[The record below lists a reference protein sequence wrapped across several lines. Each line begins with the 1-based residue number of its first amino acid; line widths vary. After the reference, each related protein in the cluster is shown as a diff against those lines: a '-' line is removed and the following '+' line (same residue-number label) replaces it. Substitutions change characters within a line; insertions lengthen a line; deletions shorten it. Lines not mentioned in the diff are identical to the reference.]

1 MPVRSSATEWTG
13 ISLMSRLGYLFGE
26 GFRGI
31 FKHGFMSFAT
41 VTIIIACLIIMGTIS
56 LLSINIDA
64 LIGDLEDQNEIVAF
78 VDEDMDDIGAAA
90 LEQEIRNTENVSTAE
105 FVSREEA
112 MDNFMGNYDSALM
125 EGVDATV
132 FRHRYVIQLDDIAEM
147 AKTQKDLESIPGIAK
162 VNAHLDYADSFIKIR
177 NIITVVSLVLIVVLV
192 FVSFFIMSNTIKLAT
207 FSRREEIGIM
217 KMVGA
222 SNSFI
227 RTPFVIEGLVLG
239 VLGSLLA
246 FVVQWALYNA
256 ICNRI
261 TSAFAVSFLHIV
273 PFTSVRVY
281 VLAGFLAVGVVVG
294 TFGGV
299 NAIRNYLKV

>member
-1 MPVRSSATEWTG
+1 
-13 ISLMSRLGYLFGE
+13 MSRLGYLFGE

-78 VDEDMDDIGAAA
+78 VDEEMDEIQAAS
-90 LEQEIRNTENVSTAE
+90 LQQIISNTDNVSTVE

-112 MDNFMGNYDSALM
+112 MENFMGNYDAALM

-147 AKTQKDLESIPGIAK
+147 AETKQDLEMIPGIAK

-177 NIITVVSLVLIVVLV
+177 NIITVVSFVLIIVLV
-192 FVSFFIMSNTIKLAT
+192 FVSFFIMTNTIKLAT
-207 FSRREEIGIM
+207 FSRREEIAIM

-239 VLGSLLA
+239 ILGSLLA
-246 FVVQWALYNA
+246 FVLQWALYNA
-256 ICNRI
+256 ICTRI
-261 TSAFAVSFLHIV
+261 TNAFAVSFLHIV

-281 VLAGFLAVGVVVG
+281 VLGGFLAVGILVG
-294 TFGGV
+294 MFGGV

>member
-1 MPVRSSATEWTG
+1 
-13 ISLMSRLGYLFGE
+13 MSRLGYLFGE

-112 MDNFMGNYDSALM
+112 MDNFMGNYDSSLM

-162 VNAHLDYADSFIKIR
+162 VNA
-177 NIITVVSLVLIVVLV
+177 
-192 FVSFFIMSNTIKLAT
+192 SFFIMSNTIKLAT

>member
-1 MPVRSSATEWTG
+1 MPARSSATEWTG

-112 MDNFMGNYDSALM
+112 MDNFMGNYDSSLM

-207 FSRREEIGIM
+207 YSRREEIGIM

-261 TSAFAVSFLHIV
+261 TSAFAVSFLH
-273 PFTSVRVY
+273 SVY

>member
-1 MPVRSSATEWTG
+1 MH
-13 ISLMSRLGYLFGE
+13 MSRLGYLFGE

-78 VDEDMDDIGAAA
+78 VDENVDDIQAAA
-90 LEQEIRNTENVSTAE
+90 LQQVIRDTDNVSSAE

-112 MDNFMGNYDSALM
+112 MDNFMGNYDEALM

-147 AKTQKDLESIPGIAK
+147 AETKQNLESIPGIAK

-246 FVVQWALYNA
+246 FVIQWALYNT
-256 ICNRI
+256 ICSRVMN
-261 TSAFAVSFLHIV
+261 AFAVSFLHVV
-273 PFTSVRVY
+273 PFTSVRAY
-281 VLAGFLAVGVVVG
+281 VLAGFLAIGVIVG
-294 TFGGV
+294 TFGGI

>member
-1 MPVRSSATEWTG
+1 
-13 ISLMSRLGYLFGE
+13 MSRLGYLFGE

-112 MDNFMGNYDSALM
+112 MDNFMGNYDSSLM

-207 FSRREEIGIM
+207 FSR
-217 KMVGA
+217 
-222 SNSFI
+222 
-227 RTPFVIEGLVLG
+227 
-239 VLGSLLA
+239 
-246 FVVQWALYNA
+246 ALYNA

>member
-1 MPVRSSATEWTG
+1 MTEWTG
-13 ISLMSRLGYLFGE
+13 ILLMSRLGYLFGE

-31 FKHGFMSFAT
+31 FKHGFMSFAS

-56 LLSINIDA
+56 LLCVNIDT
-64 LIGDLEDQNEIVAF
+64 LIDDLEDQNEIVAF
-78 VDEDMDDIGAAA
+78 IDEDMGEIQAAA
-90 LEQEIRNTENVSTAE
+90 LEQEIVGTENVASAE

-112 MDNFMGNYDSALM
+112 MDNFMGNYDAALM

-147 AKTQKDLESIPGIAK
+147 AKTKQELETIPGIAK

-177 NIITVVSLVLIVVLV
+177 NIITVVSFVLIGVLV

-207 FSRREEIGIM
+207 YSRREEIAIM

-227 RTPFVIEGLVLG
+227 RLPFVIEGLILG
-239 VLGSLLA
+239 LLGSLLA
-246 FVVQWALYNA
+246 FVIMWGLYNA
-256 ICNRI
+256 LSSRI
-261 TSAFAVSFLHIV
+261 ISSFSVSFLHIV
-273 PFTSVRVY
+273 PFTSVREF
-281 VLAGFLAVGVVVG
+281 VLAGFLAVGILVG
-294 TFGGV
+294 AFGGV

>member
-1 MPVRSSATEWTG
+1 MPARSSATEWTG

-112 MDNFMGNYDSALM
+112 MDNFMGNYDSSLM

-246 FVVQWALYNA
+246 FVVQWALYRQLPA
-256 ICNRI
+256 HC
-261 TSAFAVSFLHIV
+261 AVYLCACLCPGGLPRSRCRCRYIRRCECHPELPESLI
-273 PFTSVRVY
+273 PE
-281 VLAGFLAVGVVVG
+281 
-294 TFGGV
+294 TF
-299 NAIRNYLKV
+299 

>member
-1 MPVRSSATEWTG
+1 
-13 ISLMSRLGYLFGE
+13 
-26 GFRGI
+26 
-31 FKHGFMSFAT
+31 MSFAT

-112 MDNFMGNYDSALM
+112 MDNFMGNYDSSLM

-207 FSRREEIGIM
+207 YSRREEIGIM